1 LPAEN
6 TSVVATAGLVAAVPD
21 AMPVP
26 VTLTVTVPKPAAAD
40 VAGVL
45 TTATAVVTTAE
56 VHVVPEQ
63 AMVAPAA
70 TSLGLVRK

>member
-1 LPAEN
+1 MPAEN
-6 TSVVATAGLVAAVPD
+6 TSVVETAGLVAAVPD
-21 AMPVP
+21 ATPVL

-56 VHVVPEQ
+56 RHAEIEQ